1 MDEYFI
7 KKMKINLIKTLS
19 ILLISVASV
28 CAQTAHLSNLSVFN
42 QSGTGSNA
50 LTAGFTIGAGATKQ
64 VLIRAVGPTLSTFG
78 VGNVMPDPTLTV
90 YDSKGNTVAINDNW
104 DFSLANIFNQVGA
117 FALPTGSKDAAVMV
131 TLSQGN
137 YTAKVTGLGDNQI
150 GNVIIEVYEVSS
162 NSTQLVNLSALTQVG
177 GSSSSIVTAGLSVAQ
192 GIGSRLLLIRAVGPT
207 LTTYGVPNVISNPQL
222 QLYSGSNV
230 IAQNDDWG
238 TPVGLFAASSANLA
252 SAFTQSGAFALPTG
266 SKDAAILVNLPS
278 GNYTIQVT
286 GVNSAIGTALIE
298 AYDLTNNNQQTLAS
312 PNSPL
317 YYAQLR
323 PTSTAASSTG
333 GGYVSITFDSTGNAL
348 VTVNISNLSSA
359 QTNAYL
365 RLTGSNAY
373 LLRLPT
379 GQVNQQTW
387 KIGPIGIYSTNDII
401 NALNNG
407 QIYLS
412 IATANY
418 PDGELVGTL
427 APTKGSQTFTAP
439 AAAPTLSTASLN
451 SPSKIDAARLL
462 TQATFGATDTTIT
475 QVQNLGVSGWIQ
487 NQIALPQTSF
497 WSLMRKNATDF
508 PTPLYNQSGDL
519 NPRVFFFSD
528 FIADWSQ
535 LVLTAPDQLRQ
546 RVAFALSEIFV
557 ISGSNEVQCEP
568 YANYYDMLAKD
579 AFGNFRTLINDIT
592 LNGEM
597 GVYLTYIQ
605 NQRANAVTGTSP
617 DENYARELQQ
627 LFTVGLVQL
636 NPDGT
641 LMLDSTGNP
650 IPTYNNTTITQTAK
664 ILTGWAWTNKNN
676 NFFTDPTFSDLGP
689 EQKWQLYGV
698 TNGRFSPM
706 TMYEA
711 YHDQTAK
718 SIISFQQLPLNQA
731 SPTTIPAGTTGTA
744 ELKILLDTLFNHPNT
759 GPFIC
764 KQLIQKLVTSNPSP
778 AYVYRVSQVFANNGK
793 GVRGDLAAVITAI
806 LTDYEARSPEVIN
819 NIGYGKI
826 KEPLLRF
833 TGLLRAL
840 NTSAPNGLYMDGYY
854 NMPAYG
860 SINFLPS
867 NNPTGSLGLQ
877 TNSLNQAIFQS
888 PSVFNFFSPFY
899 SPLGTVSQA
908 GLVAPEMQI
917 CDSTTELTVPNLL
930 TSFIYKTP
938 PYDPTAPTPSPYLV
952 NDFSSLLTL
961 STNPSSL
968 INELNLLF
976 CGGNMTSAT
985 QDIISQAINSIPI
998 PLPITNYSSAKQIA
1012 LNASSSGLVAPKVSA
1027 LDPVSNLTLEAW
1039 LFPTVESATGYTFIA
1054 GKRGDYVGDPY
1065 EIYDL
1070 ILIPGGFASFSI
1082 SSGAVGSSKGI
1093 NTSKPLPIGVWT
1105 HIAATYDG
1113 STIKMYVNG
1122 ILDTQTSAKI
1132 TIPSLP
1138 NASFSIAQGY
1148 TSSGSP
1154 NFAGFT
1160 GYISQVSLWNVAKS
1174 AAQIQQ
1180 YMTQGIPTDKTGLIG
1195 GWLLDDN
1202 SSTQATDYSGNNL
1215 NLTAGTNSSLNWVST
1230 SGTSLDRVQT
1240 AINLT
1245 IASPDAALQK

>member
-1 MDEYFI
+1 
-7 KKMKINLIKTLS
+7 MKLNFSTLICVALLSTLS
-19 ILLISVASV
+19 LIG
-28 CAQTAHLSNLSVFN
+28 QTSHLSNLSVLN

-50 LTAGFTIGAGATKQ
+50 LTAGFTVGSGPAKQ
-64 VLIRAVGPTLSTFG
+64 VLIRAIGPSLSTYG
-78 VGNVMPDPTLTV
+78 VNGVMADPSITIFDSAGN
-90 YDSKGNTVAINDNW
+90 AIATNDNW
-104 DFSLANIFNQVGA
+104 DPSLANIFNQVGA
-117 FALPTGSKDAAVMV
+117 FPLPSGSKDAAVIA
-131 TLSQGN
+131 TLTQGN
-137 YTAKVTGLGDNQI
+137 YTARVTGMGSSPT
-150 GNVIIEVYEVSS
+150 GNVIIELYEVSA

-177 GSSSSIVTAGLSVAQ
+177 GTGSSTVTAGLSVAQ

-252 SAFTQSGAFALPTG
+252 SAFAQSGAFALPTG

-286 GVNSAIGTALIE
+286 GVNSVTGTALIE
-298 AYDLTNNNQQTLAS
+298 AYDLTNNSQQTLAS

-323 PTSTAASSTG
+323 PTSTATSSTG
-333 GGYVSITFDSTGNAL
+333 GCYVSITFDSTGNAL

-373 LLRLPT
+373 LLGLPT
-379 GQVNQQTW
+379 GQVSQQTW
-387 KIGPIGIYSTNDII
+387 KIGPIGIYSANDII
-401 NALNNG
+401 NALNSG

-439 AAAPTLSTASLN
+439 AAAPTLSASSLN

-462 TQATFGATDTTIT
+462 TQATFGATDTTIA
-475 QVQNLGVSGWIQ
+475 QAQSLGINGWIQ
-487 NQIALPQTSF
+487 NQMSLPQTSF
-497 WSLMRKNATDF
+497 WSLMRKNATNF
-508 PTPLYNQSGDL
+508 PTPLYNPSGDL

-528 FIADWSQ
+528 FISDWSQ

-568 YANYYDMLAKD
+568 YANYYDILAKD

-605 NQRANAVTGTSP
+605 NQKANAVTGTSP

-676 NFFTDPTFSDLGP
+676 NFFTDPTFSDPGP

-718 SIISFQQLPLNQA
+718 SIISLQQLPLNQA

-778 AYVYRVSQVFANNGK
+778 AYVYRVAQVFANNGK
-793 GVRGDLAAVITAI
+793 GTRGDLGAVITAI
-806 LTDYEARSPEVIN
+806 LTDYEARSPDVIN
-819 NIGYGKI
+819 NAGYGKI

-833 TGLLRAL
+833 TALLRAL
-840 NTSAPNGLYMDGYY
+840 NTSAPNGLYVDGYY
-854 NMPAYG
+854 NMPTYS
-860 SINFLPS
+860 SISFEPT
-867 NNPTGSLGLQ
+867 NNPTGNLGMQ
-877 TNSLNQAIFQS
+877 INSLNESIFQS

-899 SPLGTVSQA
+899 SPMGAVSQA

-917 CDSTTELTVPNLL
+917 SDSTTELTVPNLL

-938 PYDPTAPTPSPYLV
+938 PYDPTAPSPSPYLI
-952 NDFSSLLTL
+952 NDFSSLIPL

-968 INELNLLF
+968 ISELNILF
-976 CGGNMTSAT
+976 CGGNMSSAT
-985 QDIISQAINSIPI
+985 QDVITQSINSIPI
-998 PLPITNYSSAKQIA
+998 PSPITNYPTAKQIA
-1012 LNASSSGLVAPKVSA
+1012 LNASSSGLVAPKVAA

-1070 ILIPGGFASFSI
+1070 LLIPGGFASFSI
-1082 SSGAVGSSKGI
+1082 SSGAAGTSRGI
-1093 NTSKPLPIGVWT
+1093 NTSKPLPLGVWT

-1122 ILDTQTSAKI
+1122 ILDTQTSAKT

-1138 NASFSIAQGY
+1138 NAPFSIAEGY
-1148 TSSGSP
+1148 TSSGSS
-1154 NFAGFT
+1154 NFSGFT

-1174 AAQIQQ
+1174 ATQIQQ
-1180 YMTQGIPTDKTGLIG
+1180 HMTQGIPTDKSGLIG

-1215 NLTAGTNSSLNWVST
+1215 NLTAGANSSLNWVAT
-1230 SGTSLDRVQT
+1230 NGTSLDRVQT